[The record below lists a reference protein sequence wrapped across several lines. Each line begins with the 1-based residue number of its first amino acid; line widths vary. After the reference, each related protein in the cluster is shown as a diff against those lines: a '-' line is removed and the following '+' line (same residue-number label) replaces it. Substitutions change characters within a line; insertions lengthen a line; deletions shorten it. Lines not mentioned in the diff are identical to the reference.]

1 MLEKDIESAVC
12 SYATQ
17 TYDML
22 AEKFQSPSRLAV
34 PDRLF
39 CGHGDHHFFI
49 EFKAT
54 GKAKTVH
61 KDASGHEGRQYR
73 DHEKRRKRGH
83 RVYVVDDIE
92 EGKRIVDTEVQAS
105 RAINTILAQYRDAI
119 ISQANAH
126 APQGPPSN
134 SSGDLPGS

>member
-22 AEKFQSPSRLAV
+22 ARKYTSPSHRSV

-39 CGHGDHHFFI
+39 LGHGDHHFFI
-49 EFKAT
+49 EFKKEG
-54 GKAKTVH
+54 GKLTP
-61 KDASGHEGRQYR
+61 GQEREI
-73 DHEKRRKRGH
+73 EKLKKRGH

-92 EGKRIVDTEVQAS
+92 EGKRIVDTEVQAN
-105 RAINTILAQYRDAI
+105 RTLAAYIVDYFHITDPNTG
-119 ISQANAH
+119 
-126 APQGPPSN
+126 APEVIAPSVPDQG
-134 SSGDLPGS
+134 D

>member
-22 AEKFQSPSRLAV
+22 ARKYTSPSHRSV

-39 CGHGDHHFFI
+39 LGHGDHHFFI
-49 EFKAT
+49 EFKKES
-54 GKAKTVH
+54 GKLTP
-61 KDASGHEGRQYR
+61 GQEREI
-73 DHEKRRKRGH
+73 EKLKKRGH

-92 EGKRIVDTEVQAS
+92 EGKRIVDTEVQGN
-105 RAINTILAQYRDAI
+105 RAINTILLQYKNAVI
-119 ISQANAH
+119 AQANAH
-126 APQGPPSN
+126 AHQGIPPSVPDQ
-134 SSGDLPGS
+134 GD

>member
-12 SYATQ
+12 KYATV

-22 AEKFQSPSRLAV
+22 CDKFTSPNRRAV

-39 CGHGDHHFFI
+39 PGHGDHHFFI

-61 KDASGHEGRQYR
+61 AGATDHEGRQYR

-83 RVYVVDDIE
+83 RVYVIDDIE
-92 EGKRIVDTEVQAS
+92 EGKQVVDAEVQVARALNEILSAYRSAARSTQVIAS
-105 RAINTILAQYRDAI
+105 SVPDK
-119 ISQANAH
+119 
-126 APQGPPSN
+126 
-134 SSGDLPGS
+134 GD